1 MPDQRGIPARWCEMA
16 RAFRA
21 LELLLAA
28 LLLAMVVM
36 VFGNVV
42 LRYGFNSGIT
52 VSEELS
58 RFCFVWLTFV
68 GAVVAMRD
76 GAHLGMSNVVD
87 RLPRTGKV
95 ACAAIN
101 QVLIVACC
109 VLLVWGTVRQHQINA
124 TTYAPVTN
132 MSMIW
137 IFGMGYVT
145 GIAIALLALH
155 KLWRIL
161 TGSITD
167 AELIGVVEDE
177 ELPSHRSSR
186 GSAR

>member
-1 MPDQRGIPARWCEMA
+1 MA

-42 LRYGFNSGIT
+42 LRYVFNSGIT
-52 VSEELS
+52 MSEEMS
-58 RFCFVWLTFV
+58 RVFFVWLTFI

-76 GAHLGMSNVVD
+76 NAHLGMTNVVD

-101 QVLIVACC
+101 QV
-109 VLLVWGTVRQHQINA
+109 
-124 TTYAPVTN
+124 
-132 MSMIW
+132 
-137 IFGMGYVT
+137 
-145 GIAIALLALH
+145 
-155 KLWRIL
+155 
-161 TGSITD
+161 SITD

-177 ELPSHRSSR
+177 DLPHPHGHEGSR
-186 GSAR
+186 